1 LLALTGFGKHDEI
14 KAKHPHVKE
23 LSFMRLLTVG
33 EAAAKID
40 TSRETIEEWIR
51 LGLLI
56 VHFGPQLSQPAEGQ
70 SSVEGRPAAKS
81 QVEQWI
87 DEDELFDV
95 AEREGWLELGAE
107 NWDGDEEG

>member
-1 LLALTGFGKHDEI
+1 
-14 KAKHPHVKE
+14 
-23 LSFMRLLTVG
+23 MRLLTLD

-40 TSRETIEEWIR
+40 APRETIEEWIR
-51 LGLLI
+51 LGLLT
-56 VHFGPQLSQPAEGQ
+56 VHSGPQLSQPAVGQ
-70 SSVEGRPAAKS
+70 SSVKERLAAKS
-81 QVEQWI
+81 QVEQRI